1 MPTVRFE
8 DDDLEVEVEIGANLR
23 DAAET
28 ESASISFGCDQG
40 ICGTCL
46 VDLVEGGDNLSDS
59 EEVEEE
65 TLQAMGAEEGQRLAC
80 QCRVEGDITVKNAL

>member
-8 DDDLEVEVEIGANLR
+8 DDDLDVEVETGANLR
-23 DAAET
+23 DVAET
-28 ESASISFGCDQG
+28 EAASISFGCEQG

-46 VDLVEGGDNLSDS
+46 IEVASGADNLSDA
-59 EEVEEE
+59 EEIEEE

-80 QCRVEGDITVKNAL
+80 QCRVEGDITVKNAF